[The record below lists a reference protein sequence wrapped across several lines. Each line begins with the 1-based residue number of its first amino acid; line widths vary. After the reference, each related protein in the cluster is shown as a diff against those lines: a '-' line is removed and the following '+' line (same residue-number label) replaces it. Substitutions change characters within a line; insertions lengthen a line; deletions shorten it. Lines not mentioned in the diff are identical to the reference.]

1 MRFAET
7 EGLTLAG
14 EFVEIETGKGS
25 DALAQR
31 PRLKAAL
38 EAARKAKC
46 PVVVSKLDRLSRD
59 VAVIAG
65 LMAQRVPFIVA
76 ESGAGA
82 GPFTLHLYAAYAE
95 KERRMTSER
104 NKAAIRAVKARGVKL
119 GNPLIREVREKG
131 VAALKKGADARAA
144 NILPI
149 IKTIQANGASSLRD
163 IAEGLNA
170 RGVQTARGGKW
181 HASTVRDVLARQ
193 PDARSRRR
201 R

>member
-14 EFVEIETGKGS
+14 EFVETETGKGS

-46 PVVVSKLDRLSRD
+46 PVVVSKLDRLIRD
-59 VAVIAG
+59 VAVIAR
-65 LMAQRVPFIVA
+65 LIAQRVPFIVA
-76 ESGAGA
+76 EPGAGA
-82 GPFTLHLYAAYAE
+82 GPFKLHLYAAPAK
-95 KERRMTSER
+95 KERRISSER
-104 NKAAIRAVKARGVKL
+104 NKAAIRAVRARGVKL

-149 IKTIQANGASSLRD
+149 IKTIQANGASSLM
-163 IAEGLNA
+163 G
-170 RGVQTARGGKW
+170 
-181 HASTVRDVLARQ
+181 
-193 PDARSRRR
+193 
-201 R
+201 

>member
-7 EGLTLAG
+7 EGLILAG

-31 PRLKAAL
+31 PQLKAAL
-38 EAARKAKC
+38 AAACKAKC
-46 PVVVSKLDRLSRD
+46 PVVVAKLDRLGRD
-59 VAVIAG
+59 VAVIAK
-65 LMAQRVPFIVA
+65 LMAQCVPFIVA
-76 ESGAGA
+76 ELGTGP
-82 GPFTLHLYAAYAE
+82 GPFTLHLYAAVAE
-95 KERRMTSER
+95 KERRITSER
-104 NKAAIRAVKARGVKL
+104 NKAAIKAVKARSVKL
-119 GNPLIREVREKG
+119 GNPLIREVRDKG

-144 NILPI
+144 KILPI

-181 HASTVRDVLARQ
+181 HASTVRDVLARR
-193 PDARSRRR
+193 PDARPRRR
-201 R
+201 